1 MPLPEARIMSISSW
15 PERVTEKTR
24 MVETA
29 VAVEAEKLRTR
40 QLNH

>member
-1 MPLPEARIMSISSW
+1 MSISSW